1 MHTFDQLNA
10 EAKANNGEFIG
21 SVVFLHV
28 HSDVDVLLSHLVNG
42 MLNHSQIPSD
52 WVPEPINHLSLYL
65 STITSLGRASVT
77 KFEDHGYKFDD
88 THGGFSV
95 HRLFLKGDE
104 KMPTAHKIF
113 SVRKIK
119 GADGKIADVNIDDGI
134 NIVLNRLSGDKH
146 TDKIGTSQFQID
158 VTGNI
163 SKEYTAFIEVL
174 QKEFDAR
181 RNERYNAEQ
190 IRTLL
195 IDLLRNKVKATPI
208 KRGDYFVD
216 AQDINAI
223 EAMRDVFSQVD
234 DGIRINPLHIV
245 KYKNAPTL
253 NQTFQSVSETV
264 QDSLVKEMQEFLEEL
279 KHLETKDSKTRQS
292 TWADRS
298 QQFMDMQLKLKRMQN
313 KQLIEIDILEDMIK
327 EAGKILVDKEDAPF

>member
-1 MHTFDQLNA
+1 MQIFDQLNS

-21 SVVFLHV
+21 SIVFLHV
-28 HSDVDVLLSHLVNG
+28 HNEVDVLLGNLVSG
-42 MLNHSQIPSD
+42 MLNHPQIPAS
-52 WVPEPINHLSLYL
+52 WAPEPINHLSLYL
-65 STITSLGRASVT
+65 STITTLGRAST
-77 KFEDHGYKFDD
+77 AKFETHGVHFND

-95 HRLFLKGDE
+95 HRLYLKGED
-104 KMPTAHKIF
+104 KMPCAHKVF
-113 SVRKIK
+113 AVRKVK
-119 GADGKIADVNIDDGI
+119 GADGKIADVNIDDGVT
-134 NIVLNRLSGDKH
+134 IVLNRTSGDKH
-146 TDKIGTSQFQID
+146 TDKIGTSQFRLD

-163 SKEYTAFIEVL
+163 NREYNSFVEVL
-174 QKEFDAR
+174 QSEFDAR

-216 AQDINAI
+216 AQEINAI
-223 EAMRDVFSQVD
+223 EAMRDVFAQVD

-264 QDSLVKEMQEFLEEL
+264 QDSLVKEMNEFLEEL
-279 KHLETKDSKTRQS
+279 KHLDTKDSKTRQS

-313 KQLIEIDILEDMIK
+313 KQLIEMDILDDLIR
-327 EAGKILVDKEDAPF
+327 EAGKILVDNEDAPF